1 LSKVWEALAIAAG
14 MFWDVGWSLV
24 LGFAISGA
32 IQTLVSNGRMRELLG
47 RDGPKEIALATV
59 FGAASSSCSYA
70 SAAVTRSM
78 FAKGAALIPSL
89 AFLFA
94 STNLV
99 IELGIVLWLL
109 MAWLFTLAEWI
120 GGIVLIAIMSG
131 LVRLTYPK
139 ELVERA
145 RERAT
150 RAEPGMDHDMT
161 VAGGTWWAKVRNP
174 QFPVIMAQHFAMDW
188 SMLWFDL
195 VLGFLIAGF
204 LAEFVPNGLWHAL
217 FLGTAPAWIQ
227 TVGGGFI
234 GAAHCG
240 RHVRVLDRERADGCH
255 LVVRRH

>member
-1 LSKVWEALAIAAG
+1 MSKVWEALAIAAG

-109 MAWLFTLAEWI
+109 MAWQFTLAEWI

-131 LVRLTYPK
+131 SS
-139 ELVERA
+139 A
-145 RERAT
+145 
-150 RAEPGMDHDMT
+150 
-161 VAGGTWWAKVRNP
+161 
-174 QFPVIMAQHFAMDW
+174 
-188 SMLWFDL
+188 
-195 VLGFLIAGF
+195 
-204 LAEFVPNGLWHAL
+204 
-217 FLGTAPAWIQ
+217 
-227 TVGGGFI
+227 
-234 GAAHCG
+234 
-240 RHVRVLDRERADGCH
+240 
-255 LVVRRH
+255 